1 MYVHDKKEKIY
12 IINILLHI
20 IIGYIFLQKYV
31 MV

>member
-12 IINILLHI
+12 IINILHI